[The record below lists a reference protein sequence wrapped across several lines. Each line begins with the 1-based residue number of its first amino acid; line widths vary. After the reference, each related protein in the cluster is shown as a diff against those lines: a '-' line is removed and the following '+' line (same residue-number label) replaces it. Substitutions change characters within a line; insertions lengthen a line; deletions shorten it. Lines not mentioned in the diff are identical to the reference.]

1 MRKIFLF
8 SIILMAFFSESESQ
22 SLKEDDKT
30 AEIMN
35 WTLLQMIPNPVFFHD
50 GNETD
55 SRLRFGLRWNI
66 TPVNISFFPNKYVSR
81 YQFLKIDPVRRFT
94 GSVEL
99 IVQPEITT
107 GEFKYSNLEKFGI
120 STGLRAIFPVLEK
133 GENLAVSIG
142 GKLNYRKE
150 KNNGNDKYYG
160 IETGVYF
167 FGGIVGLQFNKNFNS
182 ESKYNFSF
190 YLKYF

>member
-1 MRKIFLF
+1 MRIIIIFNILF
-8 SIILMAFFSESESQ
+8 MFYFSETYSQ

-30 AEIMN
+30 AEIIN

-50 GNETD
+50 GDETN

-66 TPVNISFFPNKYVSR
+66 TPVNISFSPNKYVSR

-99 IVQPEITT
+99 ILQPEITT

-120 STGLRAIFPVLEK
+120 NTGLRAIFPVLEK

-150 KNNGNDKYYG
+150 KSDGNNTFYG
-160 IETGVYF
+160 VETGVYF
-167 FGGIVGLQFNKNFNS
+167 FGGIVGFQFNKNFNA

>member
-1 MRKIFLF
+1 MNKLIIF
-8 SIILMAFFSESESQ
+8 SIILVFVYSELSSQ

-30 AEIMN
+30 AELIN

-50 GNETD
+50 GNEAD
-55 SRLRFGLRWNI
+55 NRLRFGLRWNI
-66 TPVNISFFPNKYVSR
+66 TPLNISFFPNKYVSR
-81 YQFLKIDPVRRFT
+81 YQLFKIDPVRRFT
-94 GSVEL
+94 GSAEL
-99 IVQPEITT
+99 FVQPELTT

-120 STGLRAIFPVLEK
+120 STGIRTLFPIIEK

-142 GKLNYRKE
+142 GKLNYRKD
-150 KNNGNDKYYG
+150 KNNSNNTHYG

-167 FGGIVGLQFNKNFNS
+167 FGGIVGFQYNHNFNS